1 MTTLREL
8 FKKSKQSIDTNY
20 KKVKDGYNKVLDA
33 DLEKNYEKISN
44 KTKKFAEEAD
54 TAVEIT
60 KNLLSPLM
68 FKLGQLFALLHL
80 LIAWISIPLGIAIFI
95 TLIIIPISDIFMK
108 SAPIESLHVYWQMF
122 WVGIA
127 SLGFPYAI
135 LHMVNRYIDDFI
147 SKDTKKL
154 YAIMGFIF
162 GTSIGVIIYFSS

>member
-60 KNLLSPLM
+60 KKLLSPLV
-68 FKLGQLFALLHL
+68 FKMGQLFALLHL
-80 LIAWISIPLGIAIFI
+80 LIAWILVPVGIAIFI
-95 TLIIIPISDIFMK
+95 TLIIIPISNTFLK
-108 SAPIESLHVYWQMF
+108 SAQIESLNVYWQMF
-122 WVGIA
+122 WAGIA
-127 SLGFPYAI
+127 SLGFPYAV
-135 LHMVNRYIDDFI
+135 LHMVNRYVDDFI

-162 GTSIGVIIYFSS
+162 GTSIGVIIYLSS